1 MVTTVLTPRAL
12 NRALLA
18 RQHLLRRTDTPVPET
33 LHRLVGLQAQLPSAP
48 YLGLWSRIAGFTPDR
63 LVEPMADRTVL
74 RITAMRGTIHT
85 LTAADCLDLRPRLAP
100 VLDRFLRT
108 LLARLDGLDLDAVTA
123 AARELVEQQPR
134 TYHELGRELAERWPG
149 YDAAALGHVA
159 RCRLALVQVTPRGLW
174 GRSGRAAHTTAE
186 HWLGAPLGTDTGPDP
201 LVLRYLAAF
210 GPATAADVQTWSGL
224 TGLRAVLDRL
234 RPRLAIFRT
243 ADGAELFDL
252 PDAPRPEPDTPAPVR
267 LLPPLDNLL
276 LSHADRSRVI
286 PAPYRHHLQ
295 SPNGLLPGVLL
306 VAGTVRGSWDSDV
319 GRAGA
324 RLTVTP
330 FKTLSVRDTAAVTAE
345 ARRLLAFLSPAADA
359 REVRIAAVP

>member
-1 MVTTVLTPRAL
+1 MTTVLTPPAL

-18 RQHLLRRTDTPVPET
+18 RQQLLRRAETPVPET

-48 YLGLWSRIAGFTPDR
+48 YVGLWSRVAGFTADR
-63 LVEPMADRTVL
+63 LAGPMADRTVL

-85 LTAADCLDLRPRLAP
+85 LTAADCLDLRPRLRP

-108 LLARLDGLDLDAVTA
+108 LRARLDGLDLDQVTA

-134 TYHELGRELAERWPG
+134 TYHELGRALADRWPG
-149 YDAAALGHVA
+149 YDPAALGHVA

-174 GRSGRAAHTTAE
+174 GRGGRAAHTTAE
-186 HWLGAPLGTDTGPDP
+186 HWLGAPLGTGTGPEP

-234 RPRLAIFRT
+234 RPRLVTFRST
-243 ADGAELFDL
+243 DGAELFDL
-252 PDAPRPEPDTPAPVR
+252 PDAPRPAADTAAPVR
-267 LLPPLDNLL
+267 FLPPLDNLL

-306 VAGTVRGSWDSDV
+306 LAGMVRGSWTDDT
-319 GRAGA
+319 GRDGA

-330 FKTLSVRDTAAVTAE
+330 FKALSARDTTAVTAE
-345 ARRLLAFLSPAADA
+345 GRRLLAFLSPESGS
-359 REVRIAAVP
+359 REVRIAPVP